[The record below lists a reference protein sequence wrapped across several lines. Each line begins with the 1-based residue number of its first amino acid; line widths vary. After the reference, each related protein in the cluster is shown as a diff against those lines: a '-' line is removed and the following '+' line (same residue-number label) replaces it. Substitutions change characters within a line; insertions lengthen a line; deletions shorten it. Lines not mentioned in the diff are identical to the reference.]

1 MACRVEGLDADAA
14 EGTQR
19 RLLRYLTE
27 TDGAVDAELVATAR
41 HADVHDLVQANAA
54 VLLIGET
61 VVESRDGHG
70 SLEIDTRV

>member
-1 MACRVEGLDADAA
+1 M
-14 EGTQR
+14 
-19 RLLRYLTE
+19 TE